1 MNSHRRTF
9 VQKCLAGEAA
19 FSDIDDF
26 VDQWHESSTACP
38 LHEFLGLTEAEYA
51 RWVERPEA
59 LRDLVLAHKERA
71 SIRKVSDAKSRTG
84 VAPRLE
90 PAKESKTIAKRL
102 PEKRDT
108 LR

>member
-1 MNSHRRTF
+1 MSNHRRTF

-19 FSDIDDF
+19 LSDIDDF
-26 VDQWHESSTACP
+26 VAQWHESATAGP
-38 LHEFLGLTEAEYA
+38 LYEFLGLTEAEYA

-90 PAKESKTIAKRL
+90 PAKEPKAIGKRL
-102 PEKRDT
+102 PEKRDI